1 MMDGQVLW
9 STILSGALA
18 VGGWV
23 MKSIYEAIK
32 SLEGDLSEHKI
43 ESAKTY
49 STKTDIAR
57 IEDKLDRVL
66 DKLDRKADRE

>member
-1 MMDGQVLW
+1 MEFQALW
-9 STILSGALA
+9 NTLIPAAIA